1 MRLGNGFSPS
11 IDLRAHSEAVLLLEV
26 STAGNVKRF
35 SRSSQPIFVTMQMER
50 AQNGARVVASAVLLL
65 LVVIA
70 CVGTGAGP
78 GHLQD
83 TRIELASAW
92 WNGLPMATTEA
103 MEAKLLAGFK
113 HTLE

>member
-1 MRLGNGFSPS
+1 MQE
-11 IDLRAHSEAVLLLEV
+11 RAH
-26 STAGNVKRF
+26 
-35 SRSSQPIFVTMQMER
+35 
-50 AQNGARVVASAVLLL
+50 VVASAVLLL

-83 TRIELASAW
+83 TRIELA
-92 WNGLPMATTEA
+92 TTEA

>member
-1 MRLGNGFSPS
+1 MQE
-11 IDLRAHSEAVLLLEV
+11 RA
-26 STAGNVKRF
+26 
-35 SRSSQPIFVTMQMER
+35 PIFVTMQER
-50 AQNGARVVASAVLLL
+50 AQNSARVVASAVLLL

-83 TRIELASAW
+83 TRIELA
-92 WNGLPMATTEA
+92 TTEA

>member
-1 MRLGNGFSPS
+1 MQREK
-11 IDLRAHSEAVLLLEV
+11 AHD
-26 STAGNVKRF
+26 
-35 SRSSQPIFVTMQMER
+35 
-50 AQNGARVVASAVLLL
+50 ARVVAGAVLLL

-83 TRIELASAW
+83 TRIELA
-92 WNGLPMATTEA
+92 TTEA
-103 MEAKLLAGFK
+103 VEANLLAGFK